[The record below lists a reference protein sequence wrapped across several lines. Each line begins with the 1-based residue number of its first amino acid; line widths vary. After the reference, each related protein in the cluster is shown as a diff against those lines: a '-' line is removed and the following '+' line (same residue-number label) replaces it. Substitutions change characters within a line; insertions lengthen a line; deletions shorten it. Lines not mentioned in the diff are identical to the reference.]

1 MKVLLCSP
9 NSGDGGIARW
19 TNYIV
24 SAAST
29 NKGYDDVEVEL
40 LPMNSSVYLGE
51 NAPMIKRI
59 RYGVNAYVKFLSTFN
74 AALRKSL
81 PDVVH
86 ICSSGSLGM
95 MRDYLM
101 IRLCRKLG
109 IKTYL
114 HFHFG
119 RIPDLKN
126 NNNWEWKL
134 LRKVCKKA
142 NHVIVMDER
151 SSMAL
156 NDLGAHKVSNIPNPI
171 SEEVLHYTVQESPE
185 FSYSNVYFVGHLLK
199 TKGVY
204 ELIELLENSLDLT
217 LNLIGSDPQNIKFT
231 LSERIK
237 QNNLQNRVHF
247 LGQKSHNEVLDYI
260 KKGIFVF
267 PSHTEGFPNVILE
280 AMACG
285 IPIVSSNVGA
295 IPEMLAINSSEPC
308 GICIE
313 PQNVQQLQHAVEQIR
328 ANKSLSDTLR
338 HNAAKRVRQN
348 YSASSVY
355 AQLCACWNSL

>member
-1 MKVLLCSP
+1 MKILLCSP

-29 NKGYDDVEVEL
+29 YKGYDVEIEL

-59 RYGVNAYVKFLSTFN
+59 RYGVKAYIKFLSTFK
-74 AALRKSL
+74 AALRKSS

-126 NNNWEWKL
+126 SNNWEWQL
-134 LRKVCKKA
+134 LRKVCRNA

-151 SSMAL
+151 SAMAL
-156 NDLGAHKVSNIPNPI
+156 NDVGAHKVSNIPNPI
-171 SEEVLHYTVQESPE
+171 SEEVLHYTGQKSSE

-204 ELIELLENSLDLT
+204 ELVELLENSHDLN
-217 LNLIGSDPQNIKFT
+217 LHLIGSDPQNIKCA
-231 LSERIK
+231 LLESIK
-237 QNNLQNRVHF
+237 QNNLHNRVHF
-247 LGQKSHNEVLDYI
+247 LGHKSHKEVLDFI
-260 KKGIFVF
+260 RKGIFVF

-285 IPIVSSNVGA
+285 IPIVASNVGA
-295 IPEMLAINSSEPC
+295 IPEMLAINTTEPC

-313 PQNVQQLQHAVEQIR
+313 PQNVEQLLHAVAQIR
-328 ANKSLSDTLR
+328 TNQSLSDTLS
-338 HNAAKRVRQN
+338 HNAARRVRQN

-355 AQLCACWNSL
+355 AQLCACWNSF